1 MATWAI
7 HPSLPN
13 GMHFNTGNGTITG
26 TPDANQTAT
35 TYTIYANNSGDA
47 SSSTVS
53 ITVNEPIAVLSP
65 ASQSHILTKDAVTGA
80 ILQNLSGGVVATWAI
95 HPSLPNGMH
104 FNTGN
109 GTITGTPDA
118 NQTATTYT
126 IYANNSGGDASS
138 TVSITVN
145 EPHRRAQSGL
155 TKSHLHQGCHR
166 WSDPSEPD
174 WRCRC
179 DMGHSSDASHRDALQ
194 HRERDHH
201 GDARRQSDGD
211 DVHHL
216 CEQLRRRCLHDG
228 LHHGQRAD
236 RRAQS
241 GITESHLHEGRRYR
255 AILQN
260 LSGGGVV
267 ATWAIH
273 PSLPNGMQFNTG
285 NGTITG
291 TPDANQTA
299 TTYTIYANNSGGD
312 ASTTVSITV
321 NEPIAVLSP
330 ASQSHTLTRGVDVGS
345 IDQNLSGGGV
355 VATWAIHPAL
365 PNGLEFDAYTGKD
378 HRFTY
383 GQPHIDHIHHLCQQ
397 HRRRHHI

>member
-1 MATWAI
+1 
-7 HPSLPN
+7 
-13 GMHFNTGNGTITG
+13 MHFNTGNGTITG

-35 TYTIYANNSGDA
+35 TYTIYPNNSGGDA
-47 SSSTVS
+47 SSTVS

-65 ASQSHILTKDAVTGA
+65 ASQSHILTKDAVTERSSRISAEASWRPGPSIHRSPTGCTSTPGTAPSPGRQTPIRRRRRTPSANNSGGDASSTVSITVNEPIAVLSPASQSHTFTKDAIAGA
-80 ILQNLSGGVVATWAI
+80 ILQNLTGGVVATWAI
-95 HPSLPNGMH
+95 HPTLPTGMH

-126 IYANNSGGDASS
+126 IYANNSGGDAST

-145 EPHRRAQSGL
+145 EPIAVLSPGSQSH
-155 TKSHLHQGCHR
+155 TFT
-166 WSDPSEPD
+166 
-174 WRCRC
+174 
-179 DMGHSSDASHRDALQ
+179 RDVVT
-194 HRERDHH
+194 
-201 GDARRQSDGD
+201 G
-211 DVHHL
+211 
-216 CEQLRRRCLHDG
+216 
-228 LHHGQRAD
+228 
-236 RRAQS
+236 
-241 GITESHLHEGRRYR
+241 

-365 PNGLEFDAYTGKD
+365 PNGLEFDTYTGKD